1 MSLIAWLDT
10 LQSPEDGAPLT
21 APFAGPFTG
30 TLAAP
35 LAAPLVAGDQG
46 LRRASGDPV
55 RVDENIVRLVWPARS
70 EGRDA
75 TWNRFYD
82 RLAPV
87 YDWNERLGGRLFG
100 VHALRERA
108 AIVDRLGLQP
118 GMRVLEVSP
127 GPDVYQELL
136 AERIGPSGSLAELDL
151 SIGMLRACARRARK
165 NGLDPL
171 LVQAN
176 AAYLPFADDS
186 FDAVFHFGGVK
197 LFSEPQRALA
207 EFVRVAKPGAI
218 VAWGD
223 EGFGAGAP
231 TGFRRRLLE
240 RMNPGFLEPMPPL
253 PDGLDGDGPETGVAG
268 VDGAAVHEVMN
279 GCAWLVVARKA
290 ATVSPAA
297 TR

>member
-21 APFAGPFTG
+21 AP
-30 TLAAP
+30 LAAQ
-35 LAAPLVAGDQG
+35 LAAGEQG
-46 LRRASGDPV
+46 PRRANGDPV
-55 RVDENIVRLVWPARS
+55 RVDENIVQLVWPARS

-82 RLAPV
+82 RLAPF

-108 AIVDRLGLQP
+108 AIVNRLGLQP

-127 GPDVYQELL
+127 GPGVYQELL
-136 AERIGPSGSLAELDL
+136 AEQIGPSGRLAELDL

-176 AAYLPFADDS
+176 AAYLPFADDC

-207 EFVRVAKPGAI
+207 EFVRVARPGAV

-231 TGFRRRLLE
+231 TGFRRRLLQ
-240 RMNPGFLEPMPPL
+240 RMNPGFLEPMPPP
-253 PDGLDGDGPETGVAG
+253 PDGLDGDSPEAGGTGASAG
-268 VDGAAVHEVMN
+268 GTGAGGAGMGGAAVHEVMN

>member
-10 LQSPEDGAPLT
+10 LQSPEDAPRLPPGLPPRLSPATT
-21 APFAGPFTG
+21 ACAVPTETRSGSTR
-30 TLAAP
+30 TSC
-35 LAAPLVAGDQG
+35 G
-46 LRRASGDPV
+46 LSGRRAV
-55 RVDENIVRLVWPARS
+55 RAATQLEPLLRPAR
-70 EGRDA
+70 A
-75 TWNRFYD
+75 LL
-82 RLAPV
+82 RLERAP
-87 YDWNERLGGRLFG
+87 RRTAFG

-108 AIVDRLGLQP
+108 AIGRPLGSAARHARARGLPRPRRL
-118 GMRVLEVSP
+118 
-127 GPDVYQELL
+127 QELL
-136 AERIGPSGSLAELDL
+136 AARIGPSGKLAELDL

-176 AAYLPFADDS
+176 AAYLPFADDC

-207 EFVRVAKPGAI
+207 EFVRVARPGAV

-231 TGFRRRLLE
+231 TGFRRRLLQ
-240 RMNPGFLEPMPPL
+240 RMNPGFLEPCHAARRLGRRRSRGGRHRGGGGWHKRCRREHVWRGGPRGHERLRLAGRGPQS
-253 PDGLDGDGPETGVAG
+253 GDR
-268 VDGAAVHEVMN
+268 
-279 GCAWLVVARKA
+279 L
-290 ATVSPAA
+290 PAA

>member
-1 MSLIAWLDT
+1 MSLTAWLDI
-10 LQSPEDGAPLT
+10 LQNPGDGAPLAPSPAAPLT
-21 APFAGPFTG
+21 AP
-30 TLAAP
+30 LAA
-35 LAAPLVAGDQG
+35 GDHG
-46 LRRASGDPV
+46 LRRANGDPV

-70 EGRDA
+70 VGRDA

-82 RLAPV
+82 RLAPF

-108 AIVDRLGLQP
+108 AIVNRLGLQP

-127 GPDVYQELL
+127 GPGVYQELL
-136 AERIGPSGSLAELDL
+136 AERIGPSGSFAELDL

-171 LVQAN
+171 FVQAN

-207 EFVRVAKPGAI
+207 EFVRVAKPGAV

-231 TGFRRRLLE
+231 TGFKRRLLE

-253 PDGLDGDGPETGVAG
+253 PDGLDRNGPEADDTGAG
-268 VDGAAVHEVMN
+268 AGGAAVHEVMN
-279 GCAWLVVARKA
+279 GCAWLVVACKA
-290 ATVSPAA
+290 ATVSPTA
-297 TR
+297 TG

>member
-10 LQSPEDGAPLT
+10 LQSPEDGAPLV
-21 APFAGPFTG
+21 AALDAGG
-30 TLAAP
+30 HS
-35 LAAPLVAGDQG
+35 
-46 LRRASGDPV
+46 LRRANGDPV
-55 RVDENIVRLVWPARS
+55 RANENIVRLVWPARA

-82 RLAPV
+82 RLAPF

-108 AIVDRLGLQP
+108 AIVNRLGLQP

-127 GPDVYQELL
+127 GPGVYQELL
-136 AERIGPSGSLAELDL
+136 AQRIGPSGSLAELDL

-165 NGLDPL
+165 SGLDPL

-197 LFSEPQRALA
+197 LFSEPRRALA
-207 EFVRVAKPGAI
+207 EFVRVARPGAL

-223 EGFGAGAP
+223 EGFGTGAP

-240 RMNPGFLEPMPPL
+240 RVNPGFLEPMPPL
-253 PDGLDGDGPETGVAG
+253 PDGLDGDGPE
-268 VDGAAVHEVMN
+268 AVHEVMN

-290 ATVSPAA
+290 AGVPAA
-297 TR
+297 PATAKVFGYGGRAASE

>member
-21 APFAGPFTG
+21 AALT
-30 TLAAP
+30 AP
-35 LAAPLVAGDQG
+35 LTAPHAAGDQG
-46 LRRASGDPV
+46 LRRANGDPV

-82 RLAPV
+82 RLAPF
-87 YDWNERLGGRLFG
+87 YDWNERIGGRLFG
-100 VHALRERA
+100 VHALRERV
-108 AIVDRLGLQP
+108 AIVDRLGLRP

-127 GPDVYQELL
+127 GPGVYQELL

-165 NGLDPL
+165 SGFDPL

-176 AAYLPFADDS
+176 AAYLPFADDC

-207 EFVRVAKPGAI
+207 EFVRVAKPGAV

-231 TGFRRRLLE
+231 TGFRRRLLQ
-240 RMNPGFLEPMPPL
+240 RMNPGFLEPMPLL
-253 PDGLDGDGPETGVAG
+253 PDGLDGDGP
-268 VDGAAVHEVMN
+268 AAVNEIMN

-290 ATVSPAA
+290 VTISPAA
-297 TR
+297 TP